1 MNSPDLALS
10 RRERAAAWLRL
21 TLVPGVTPGA
31 QRALLAAFGSPEEA
45 LASPRHRL
53 VALIDSEPAGLLL
66 KGPEPALLEKTLAW
80 IEQPG
85 NHLLTLNDPAYPA
98 MIREID
104 DPPAVLYAVGRVELL
119 QSQGLAIV
127 GSRNATPQG
136 ARDAEEFARDLSNA
150 GLCIVSGLA
159 LGIDAAAHRGALEGA
174 ASTIAV
180 MGTGADRLYPPRN
193 RALGRRI
200 GEHGCLLTEFAL
212 GTAPLSG
219 NFPRRNRLISGLA
232 RGVLVVEGATRSG
245 SLVTARSAIDQ
256 NREVFAMPGSIHSP
270 QSKGCHHLI
279 KEGAK
284 LAECAE
290 DILVELGLAK
300 PGDVARHEPMPLEP
314 HPLLDEMGFD
324 PVTVDQLANRTGRQ
338 PAAICAGLSQ
348 LEIEGRIAAIPGGW
362 FQQVKAG
369 A

>member
-1 MNSPDLALS
+1 MNSPDLPLS
-10 RRERAAAWLRL
+10 RREGAAAWLRL
-21 TLVPGVTPGA
+21 TLVPGVSLGA

-45 LASPRHRL
+45 LASPGDHL
-53 VALIDSEPAGLLL
+53 AALIEPEPAALLL
-66 KGPEPALLEKTLAW
+66 KGPDPALLEKTLSW
-80 IEQPG
+80 IDQPG
-85 NHLLTLNDPAYPA
+85 NHLLTLNDAAYPA
-98 MIREID
+98 MVREIH
-104 DPPAVLYAVGRVELL
+104 DPPAVLYAMGRVELL
-119 QSQGLAIV
+119 QSRGLAIV

-136 ARDAEEFARDLSNA
+136 ARDAEEFARELSKA

-159 LGIDAAAHRGALEGA
+159 LGIDAAAHRGGLAGG

-180 MGTGADRLYPPRN
+180 MGTGANRLYPPPN
-193 RALGRRI
+193 RALAREI
-200 GEHGCLLTEFAL
+200 GERGCLLTEFAL
-212 GTAPLSG
+212 GTPPLPG
-219 NFPRRNRLISGLA
+219 NFPCRNRLISGLS
-232 RGVLVVEGATRSG
+232 RGVLVVEGARKSG
-245 SLVTARSAIDQ
+245 SLSTARSAIDQ

-270 QSKGCHHLI
+270 QSKGCHYLI

-284 LAECAE
+284 LVECAE
-290 DILVELGLAK
+290 DILVELGLAL
-300 PGDVARHEPMPLEP
+300 PGDVARHEPTILEP

-338 PAAICAGLSQ
+338 AAAICAGLSQ